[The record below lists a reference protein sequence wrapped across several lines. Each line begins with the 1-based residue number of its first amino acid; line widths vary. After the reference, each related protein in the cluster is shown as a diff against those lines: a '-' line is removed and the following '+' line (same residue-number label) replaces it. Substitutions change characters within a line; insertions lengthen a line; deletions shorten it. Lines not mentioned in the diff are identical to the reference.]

1 MEQWILPKSS
11 TPTYFRLKKPHT
23 NPELTFE
30 NMSKYP
36 PCAHPS
42 CIIRHR
48 KKLEPPRDFIKNEP
62 GPNKHMGHLSLRK
75 DQTHRRLPPY
85 NSMEEGR
92 HTIRGQWFYD
102 ERVIRPSLNVLYKIE
117 ANNNSDWC
125 DVKSHPLY
133 NNKWTTAS
141 WKINRITGMIKW
153 KRNTVEDNLFCHQY
167 VQGVEHN
174 VIRRPFSVY
183 VVYAIVKLVILLKR
197 ARKRIQIRKSYA
209 ICLRATH
216 VNHKSSP
223 FGLLAGTIHYPIK
236 KLIFLEYGMMPEI
249 GGPAR
254 LLKY

>member
-1 MEQWILPKSS
+1 MEPTWILPKTS
-11 TPTYFRLKKPHT
+11 TATYFRLKKPHT
-23 NPELTFE
+23 NPELTYE
-30 NMSKYP
+30 NINKYP

-48 KKLEPPRDFIKNEP
+48 TKSVGPPRDFIKNEN

-75 DQTHRRLPPY
+75 DQTHQPPCC
-85 NSMEEGR
+85 SMEEGR
-92 HTIRGQWFYD
+92 HAIRGRWFYY
-102 ERVIRPSLNVLYKIE
+102 ERLIRPSLNVLYKIE

-133 NNKWTTAS
+133 NNKWTTAY

-153 KRNTVEDNLFCHQY
+153 KRKTPEDNFFCHQY
-167 VQGVEHN
+167 VQGIEHN
-174 VIRRPFSVY
+174 IIRRQFSVY
-183 VVYAIVKLVILLKR
+183 VVYAILKLLVLLKR

-216 VNHKSSP
+216 LNHKQSP
-223 FGLLAGTIHYPIK
+223 FGILAGTIHYPIK

-249 GGPAR
+249 GGPTR